1 MRVVRDFQ
9 PLLSFYKSQNCRRGL
24 ILALIGQSTGT
35 VNGEF
40 EKLCHPDL
48 YGAKSDHET
57 AEG

>member
-1 MRVVRDFQ
+1 
-9 PLLSFYKSQNCRRGL
+9 
-24 ILALIGQSTGT
+24 